1 MLDFE
6 FLIFG
11 IALFGSY
18 IFESFL
24 FLISL
29 AMLSITQFIFF
40 ALGFAFNFSEPLEFY
55 LYIGITS
62 LCLYSITEK
71 SKFQDGK
78 LAKMTKMFLWKI
90 QKCIRNI
97 KFLWNRR

>member
-11 IALFGSY
+11 IVLFGSY

-40 ALGFAFNFSEPLEFY
+40 AEVLP
-55 LYIGITS
+55 
-62 LCLYSITEK
+62 EK
-71 SKFQDGK
+71 SLLSFFQSLEIFTCTLVSPLCVYIVAPK
-78 LAKMTKMFLWKI
+78 NKVFKME
-90 QKCIRNI
+90 N
-97 KFLWNRR
+97 